1 MALTVGELNAILS
14 IDDRAVDPALRR
26 AEQALRQSGR
36 RMGSD
41 AEDEGEQAGRL
52 LGEGLVRG
60 ADGQWRNMRGELV
73 DAVTAAAAEAE
84 AEAHNAGRRIGQR
97 IEDGARAGGDA
108 AGDALADG
116 VGEGA
121 DQAVNQAGSK
131 MERLKQVAGGAALA
145 AGAAAGALLVSAL
158 SEALDQSTIVAK
170 LGAQLDLT
178 GPQAQ
183 RYGKVA
189 GQLYTSAVVDTFQE
203 GADAVRAVAGSGLLP
218 PEATNQQIQSIAANA
233 SDLADL
239 LEIDVTQ
246 AAQAAG
252 TMVRNGL
259 AKNGREA
266 FDLLLAGSKGL
277 GAAGE
282 DLAETFTEYS
292 PIFKEAGI
300 SGKTAM
306 GLIRQ
311 SIKGGWGKDTDKV
324 ADAFKELQLRVGEG
338 GQAVVDSLQ
347 AIGLNSTQVID
358 DLRAGGSRG
367 EAAMDQITDAL
378 RRMGPTSAEAK
389 QAVKDLFGGPGEDLG
404 AAAYKLDVDKA
415 SKAMD
420 GARGAA
426 DRYGDALRDN
436 AGTKVKQ
443 FQRGLQQG
451 VVDFLGGTVIPGLD
465 KFKGKFSRLW
475 DDVTKGMDGAS
486 MSEKVVAFIPALG
499 AKIVE
504 KAGELAPKI
513 AESLSRAGQRAAEW
527 VMANPAQTFKI
538 LLIAAA
544 FVGAIVALPYLVAGA
559 IAGVVGLI
567 IGGFVTKLI
576 LTLREKLPEWWEA
589 FVGWVGE
596 KAGQAEAVMTRLGV
610 AIGKW
615 FSGLWSRYIAGPVSR
630 AWTSFISSTADLPRR
645 AAAALS
651 SLGSMITQKAARA
664 WQSFR
669 DASVQRALSM
679 VAWVAGL
686 PSRISRGIGSLTSL
700 LVGKGKNVV
709 QGLWNGISSM
719 GGWIKSK
726 LIGWAKSMIP
736 GPIAKALGI
745 ASPSKVTKA
754 QGQWIAKGLID
765 GLTGSSKQVRSAAD
779 KLSGIVRDALTGKR
793 EKAALKGIKKNTKWL
808 AHQANVHARVSAQ
821 LKNAQKRLAD
831 LQKARTDLSVKVRDG
846 IRSEADITKQ
856 DTGGWNQTAASIL
869 AGLKADTAAAQ
880 QFAKNL
886 ATLQKKG
893 VRRDL
898 IAQIAQAGV
907 SGGASSAAALANAS
921 AKEIKAINHQQALL
935 NGAAAATGRT
945 AGSAMYDAGIKAAQG
960 LVRGLTSHQKYLERT
975 MLSLAKYMSKGI
987 RKALGIKS
995 PSRVMAEVGRY
1006 TALGLVAGLEG
1017 QRSAVNKSM
1026 ASLVE
1031 TPAAGSWDMR
1041 SARARAAAA
1050 QRTVIEIRS
1059 SGKGVDN
1066 FLVEGMRRGVQK
1078 KGGGDVD
1085 FVFSGRRS
1093 R

>member
-1 MALTVGELNAILS
+1 VALTVGELNAILS

-26 AEQALRQSGR
+26 AENALRDSGR

-41 AEDEGEQAGRL
+41 AEDEGEQAGTR

-60 ADGQWRNMRGELV
+60 ADGQWRTMRGELV
-73 DAVTAAAAEAE
+73 DEVTAAAAEAE

-97 IEDGARAGGDA
+97 IEDGADAGADA
-108 AGDALADG
+108 AGDAIADG

-121 DQAVNQAGSK
+121 DQAVSQAGTK
-131 MERLKQVAGGAALA
+131 MERLKQVATGAALA
-145 AGAAAGALLVSAL
+145 AGAAAGAAL
-158 SEALDQSTIVAK
+158 IGAMSEAMEHSRIAGR
-170 LGAQLDLT
+170 LGAQLGAT
-178 GPQAQ
+178 PAEAQ
-183 RYGKVA
+183 KYGKLA
-189 GQLYTSAVVDTFQE
+189 GSLY
-203 GADAVRAVAGSGLLP
+203 ADAVTQDFQGAADAISATMRAGIAP
-218 PEATNQQIQSIAANA
+218 PGATEAQLKRIATGVSDLSSTFELDLGQTANA
-233 SDLADL
+233 
-239 LEIDVTQ
+239 VGQ
-246 AAQAAG
+246 AIK
-252 TMVRNGL
+252 TGL
-259 AKNGREA
+259 AKDGREA
-266 FDLLLAGSKGL
+266 IDVFTVGLQKMGPRADDLM
-277 GAAGE
+277 
-282 DLAETFTEYS
+282 DTFNEYS
-292 PIFKEAGI
+292 VQFQRLGLDAQTATGLLSQGMKAG
-300 SGKTAM
+300 A
-306 GLIRQ
+306 R
-311 SIKGGWGKDTDKV
+311 DTDVV
-324 ADAFKELQLRVGEG
+324 ADALKEFTLEGVMGSDKIVEGFK
-338 GQAVVDSLQ
+338 
-347 AIGLNSTQVID
+347 AIGLNAD
-358 DLRAGGSRG
+358 DMVRKISKGGPDATEALQMTLDKLRAMEDPVKRD
-367 EAAMDQITDAL
+367 AAA
-378 RRMGPTSAEAK
+378 AE
-389 QAVKDLFGGPGEDLG
+389 LFGTKSEDMQKALL
-404 AAAYKLDVDKA
+404 ALDP
-415 SKAMD
+415 SKAVSEL
-420 GARGAA
+420 GKVGGAA
-426 DRYGDALRDN
+426 DRMGDTLRDN
-436 AGTKVKQ
+436 AGTRLEQ
-443 FQRGLQQG
+443 FKRGMQQG
-451 VVDFLGGTVIPGLD
+451 LVNFLGGPVLGSLEG
-465 KFKGKFSRLW
+465 FKKRLGGLW

-486 MSEKVVAFIPALG
+486 MSEKFVAFIPALG

-513 AESLSRAGQRAAEW
+513 MESLSRAGQRAAEW
-527 VMANPAQTFKI
+527 VMANPGQTFKI

-576 LTLREKLPEWWEA
+576 LTLREKLPEWWA
-589 FVGWVGE
+589 SFVDWVGE

-610 AIGKW
+610 AIGRW

-630 AWTSFISSTADLPRR
+630 AWSSFISSVAALPGR

-651 SLGSMITQKAARA
+651 SLGSAITQKAAKA

-686 PSRISRGIGSLTSL
+686 PGRISRGIGSLSSL
-700 LVGKGKNVV
+700 LTQKGKNVV
-709 QGLWNGISSM
+709 QGLWSGISSM
-719 GGWIKSK
+719 GGWIRDK

-745 ASPSKVTKA
+745 ASPSKVTAA
-754 QGQWIAKGLID
+754 QGKWIARGLID

-821 LKNAQKRLAD
+821 LETAQKRLAD

-846 IRSEADITKQ
+846 IRTEADITKQ

-869 AGLKADTAAAQ
+869 AGLRADTAAAQ

-935 NGAAAATGRT
+935 NGAAAQTGRT

-995 PSRVMAEVGRY
+995 PSRVMAQIGAY
-1006 TALGLVAGLEG
+1006 TAQGLVQGLEG
-1017 QRSAVNKSM
+1017 QRSAVNRTM

-1031 TPAAGSWDMR
+1031 TPAAGSWDMQ

-1059 SGKGVDN
+1059 SGRAGDDFVTES
-1066 FLVEGMRRGVQK
+1066 LRRSVRK
-1078 KGGGDVD
+1078 RGGGDVD
-1085 FVFSGRRS
+1085 LVIAGRRS

>member
-14 IDDRAVDPALRR
+14 IDDRAVAPALRR

-41 AEDEGEQAGRL
+41 AEDEGEQAGTR

-97 IEDGARAGGDA
+97 VEDGARAGGDA

-116 VGEGA
+116 VSDGA

-145 AGAAAGALLVSAL
+145 AGAAAGALLMSAF
-158 SEALDQSTIVAK
+158 SEALDQSTITAR
-170 LGAQLDLT
+170 LGAQLGLT

-183 RYGKVA
+183 RYGKIA
-189 GQLYTSAVVDTFQE
+189 GQLYTGAVVETFQD
-203 GADAVRAVAGSGLLP
+203 GADTIRAIAGSGLVP
-218 PEATNQQIQSIAANA
+218 PQATNAQIESIATKAADLANA
-233 SDLADL
+233 F
-239 LEIDVTQ
+239 DVDVSM

-252 TMVRNGL
+252 NAVKNGL
-259 AKNGREA
+259 AKDSEEA
-266 FDLLLAGSKGL
+266 FDLIAKGMAGMGP
-277 GAAGE
+277 AGE
-282 DLAETFTEYS
+282 DLLETINEYGVQFAKS
-292 PIFKEAGI
+292 GLSGRTAFGLMRQAVQAG
-300 SGKTAM
+300 
-306 GLIRQ
+306 
-311 SIKGGWGKDTDKV
+311 WKDTDKL
-324 ADAFKELQLRVGEG
+324 ADAFKELELRVTGGEKP
-338 GQAVVDSLQ
+338 QVEALKS
-347 AIGLNSTQVID
+347 IGLNADEMIAALSK
-358 DLRAGGSRG
+358 GGKEG
-367 EAAMDQITDAL
+367 EAAMAEIHDSIVEL
-378 RRMGPTSAEAK
+378 GPGSQTAK
-389 QAVKDLFGGPGEDLG
+389 KAIQDLFGGPGEDLG
-404 AAAYKLDVDKA
+404 AAFFKLNLHDAQQALGDVD
-415 SKAMD
+415 
-420 GARGAA
+420 GAA
-426 DRYGDALRDN
+426 GKLGDTLRDN
-436 AGTKVKQ
+436 AGTKVKA

-486 MSEKVVAFIPALG
+486 MSEKFVAFIPALG

-808 AHQANVHARVSAQ
+808 VHQANVHARVSAQ

-846 IRSEADITKQ
+846 IRGEADITKQ

-869 AGLKADTAAAQ
+869 AGLRADTAAAQ

-886 ATLQKKG
+886 AALQKKG

-935 NGAAAATGRT
+935 NGAAAQTGRT

-1031 TPAAGSWDMR
+1031 TPAAGSWDMQ

-1059 SGKGVDN
+1059 SGRAGDDFVTES
-1066 FLVEGMRRGVQK
+1066 LRRSVRK
-1078 KGGGDVD
+1078 RGGGDVD
-1085 FVFSGRRS
+1085 LVIAGRRS

>member
-73 DAVTAAAAEAE
+73 DEVTAAAAEAE
-84 AEAHNAGRRIGQR
+84 AAMRRAGRRI
-97 IEDGARAGGDA
+97 AAA
-108 AGDALADG
+108 AGDAGDQAGQQLGDG
-116 VGEGA
+116 VADGA
-121 DQAVNQAGSK
+121 DQGVEQAGGHLD
-131 MERLKQVAGGAALA
+131 RLKMLAAG
-145 AGAAAGALLVSAL
+145 AGAAAGAVLVAGMQ
-158 SEALDQSTIVAK
+158 EALDQSQITAR
-170 LGAQLDLT
+170 LGAQLGT
-178 GPQAQ
+178 TPAVAQ

-189 GQLYTSAVVDTFQE
+189 GQLFKDAIVTDFQA
-203 GADAVRAVAGSGLLP
+203 GADAIRAVAGSGLLP
-218 PEATNQQIQSIAANA
+218 PEATNAQIKDIATHAA
-233 SDLADL
+233 DLASL
-239 LEIDVTQ
+239 FDVDVSM

-252 TMVRNGL
+252 NAVKSGL
-259 AKNGREA
+259 AKNSEEA
-266 FDLLLAGSKGL
+266 FDLIAKGMSGL
-277 GAAGE
+277 GPAGD
-282 DLAETFTEYS
+282 DLLETINEYGVQFAKS
-292 PIFKEAGI
+292 GLSGRTAFGLMRQAIQAG
-300 SGKTAM
+300 
-306 GLIRQ
+306 
-311 SIKGGWGKDTDKV
+311 WKDTDKI
-324 ADAFKELQLRVGEG
+324 ADAFKELELRVTG
-338 GQAVVDSLQ
+338 GGKAQVDALKS
-347 AIGLNSTQVID
+347 IGLNADEMIA
-358 DLRAGGSRG
+358 DLSAGGARG
-367 EAAMDQITDAL
+367 EAAMAKIHDSIVEL
-378 RRMGPTSAEAK
+378 GPGSSVAK
-389 QAVKDLFGGPGEDLG
+389 KAIQDLFGGPGEDLG
-404 AAAYKLDVDKA
+404 AAFFKLNLHTAAKE
-415 SKAMD
+415 M
-420 GARGAA
+420 GNTGGAA
-426 DRYGDALRDN
+426 NKMGQQLRDS
-436 AGTKVKQ
+436 AGSNLTRFKNT
-443 FQRGLQQG
+443 LQQNL
-451 VVDFLGGTVIPGLD
+451 VEFLGG
-465 KFKGKFSRLW
+465 
-475 DDVTKGMDGAS
+475 
-486 MSEKVVAFIPALG
+486 KVVPALSKAFG
-499 AKIVE
+499 WMQEHQGEI
-504 KAGELAPKI
+504 KAGVALVTGLVVPALILLGGKALWAGI
-513 AESLSRAGQRAAEW
+513 QMARAW
-527 VMANPAQTFKI
+527 VMALGPIGWIGLAIGALVVLVIAYWDEIKAGTLAAWNWIVDKLKWAKDGILAAVAYLGTIPGKI
-538 LLIAAA
+538 SAWFGQAKDWA
-544 FVGAIVALPYLVAGA
+544 VEKMVALVNWLRALPGR
-559 IAGVVGLI
+559 
-567 IGGFVTKLI
+567 IGSAL
-576 LTLREKLPEWWEA
+576 A
-589 FVGWVGE
+589 S
-596 KAGQAEAVMTRLGV
+596 MLGV
-610 AIGKW
+610 
-615 FSGLWSRYIAGPVSR
+615 LRQR
-630 AWTSFISSTADLPRR
+630 ATSAFE
-645 AAAALS
+645 
-651 SLGSMITQKAARA
+651 
-664 WQSFR
+664 SFR
-669 DASVQRALSM
+669 NAAVQRAMAL
-679 VAWVAGL
+679 VTWVAGL
-686 PSRISRGIGSLTSL
+686 PGRISRGIGSLSSL
-700 LVGKGKNVV
+700 LTQKGRNVV
-709 QGLWNGISSM
+709 QGLWSGISSM

-779 KLSGIVRDALTGKR
+779 KLSGIVRDALTGRR

-935 NGAAAATGRT
+935 NGAAAQTGRT
-945 AGSAMYDAGIKAAQG
+945 AGSAMYDAGIRAAQG
-960 LVRGLTSHQKYLERT
+960 LVKGLTSHQKYLERT

-1031 TPAAGSWDMR
+1031 TPAPGSWDMA

>member
-1 MALTVGELNAILS
+1 MALQVGELNAILT

-26 AEQALRQSGR
+26 AENALRDSGR

-41 AEDEGEQAGRL
+41 AEDEGEQAGTRL
-52 LGEGLVRG
+52 GDGLVRG

-73 DAVTAAAAEAE
+73 DEVTAAAAEAE

-97 IEDGARAGGDA
+97 IEDGAQRGADA
-108 AGDALADG
+108 AGDAIADG

-121 DQAVNQAGSK
+121 DQAVSQAGTK
-131 MERLKQVAGGAALA
+131 MERLKQVAKGAALA
-145 AGAAAGALLVSAL
+145 AGAVAGAALVSAM
-158 SEALDQSTIVAK
+158 SDAMDQSRIAGR
-170 LGAQLDLT
+170 LGAQLGAT
-178 GPQAQ
+178 PAEAQ
-183 RYGKVA
+183 KYGKLA
-189 GQLYTSAVVDTFQE
+189 GSLY
-203 GADAVRAVAGSGLLP
+203 ADAVTQDFQGAADAISATMRAGIAP
-218 PEATNQQIQSIAANA
+218 PGATEAQLKRIATGVTDLSSTFELDLGQTANA
-233 SDLADL
+233 VGQT
-239 LEIDVTQ
+239 IKT
-246 AAQAAG
+246 
-252 TMVRNGL
+252 GL

-266 FDLLLAGSKGL
+266 IDIFTVGLQKMGPRADDLM
-277 GAAGE
+277 
-282 DLAETFTEYS
+282 DTFNEYS
-292 PIFKEAGI
+292 TQFR
-300 SGKTAM
+300 AM
-306 GLIRQ
+306 GLDAKTATGILIQGMQAGAR
-311 SIKGGWGKDTDKV
+311 DTDVV
-324 ADAFKELQLRVGEG
+324 ADAIKEFSIEAVAGSDKIKGAWDTLGLDSGKLFKQVAAG
-338 GQAVVDSLQ
+338 GDQAKEALDQTLQ
-347 AIGLNSTQVID
+347 ALSTMEPGTK
-358 DLRAGGSRG
+358 RN
-367 EAAMDQITDAL
+367 AL
-378 RRMGPTSAEAK
+378 
-389 QAVKDLFGGPGEDLG
+389 AVELFGTKAEDLG
-404 AAAYKLDVDKA
+404 EALYALNPGRAEEALGRV
-415 SKAMD
+415 
-420 GARGAA
+420 GGAA
-426 DRYGDALRDN
+426 DKMGDTLRDN
-436 AGTKVKQ
+436 AGTRLEQ
-443 FQRGLQQG
+443 FKRGMQQG
-451 VVDFLGGTVIPGLD
+451 LVNFLGGPVLGSVEG
-465 KFKGKFSRLW
+465 FKKRLGGLW
-475 DDVTKGMDGAS
+475 DNVTKGMDGAS
-486 MSEKVVAFIPALG
+486 MSEKFVAFIPALG

-527 VMANPAQTFKI
+527 IMANPGETFKI

-544 FVGAIVALPYLVAGA
+544 FVGAIVTLPYLVAGA

-576 LTLREKLPEWWEA
+576 LTLREKLPEWWA
-589 FVGWVGE
+589 SFVDWVGE

-610 AIGKW
+610 AIGRW

-630 AWTSFISSTADLPRR
+630 AWTSFISSTAALPGR

-651 SLGSMITQKAARA
+651 SLGSMITQKAAKA

-686 PSRISRGIGSLTSL
+686 PGRISRGIGSLTSL

-754 QGQWIAKGLID
+754 QGQWIARGLID
-765 GLTGSSKQVRSAAD
+765 GLTGSAKQVRAAST
-779 KLSGIVRDALTGKR
+779 KLSDIVRDALTGKR
-793 EKAALKGIKKNTKWL
+793 EKAALKGIKKNSKWL
-808 AHQANVHARVSAQ
+808 VHQANVHARVSAQ

-846 IRSEADITKQ
+846 IRTEADITKQ
-856 DTGGWNQTAASIL
+856 DTGGWAQSAASIL

-935 NGAAAATGRT
+935 NGAAAQTGRT
-945 AGSAMYDAGIKAAQG
+945 AGAAMYDAGIKAAQG

-1031 TPAAGSWDMR
+1031 TPAAGSWDMQ
-1041 SARARAAAA
+1041 SARARAAAS
-1050 QRTVIEIRS
+1050 QKVVLELRS
-1059 SGKGVDN
+1059 SGRGEDDY
-1066 FLVEGMRRGVQK
+1066 LMERMRRGIRK
-1078 KGGGDVD
+1078 RGGGDVD
-1085 FVFSGRRS
+1085 LVLAGRRS